1 MNTNNTKITSRNTE
15 NLNAYPIKI
24 SQKYQ
29 VYPAILKNCYK
40 SQDKHCQ
47 NITIVGVCISL
58 KVFLMRECLFNTLRV
73 VRLKF
78 LPLGRKLR
86 STYYVQLDQIYKIAK
101 VFTKPVFNKR
111 YSVPISKLNEKHYM
125 YCWSISIVEV
135 RSTEGKNVVYLRF

>member
-58 KVFLMRECLFNTLRV
+58 KVFLMQECLFNTLRV

-86 STYYVQLDQIYKIAK
+86 STCYVQPLDQIYKIAASPYK
-101 VFTKPVFNKR
+101 TR
-111 YSVPISKLNEKHYM
+111 SVLIFKAE
-125 YCWSISIVEV
+125 
-135 RSTEGKNVVYLRF
+135 